1 MKKLLLLIAFL
12 FACQNVNAM
21 GIPDEY
27 GARLAMNMGKFNKD
41 WPNWDADRQF
51 KVGLI
56 TGVFATLMIH
66 TQMALMAEI
75 LYTQK
80 GNKFESSYSG
90 GSSTYTYLM
99 HYLTLNF
106 FYQYYFWQK
115 FSVFAGP
122 QMSLLLAA
130 SQAWKSDYSGDDESD
145 IKSELNPLEL
155 GLMFGIAY
163 QFTFGLIVDLR
174 YGMGLT
180 NVWKDKFDYNMRN
193 TMLVL
198 GVAYTF
204 NLLMPRTAQR

>member
-1 MKKLLLLIAFL
+1 MKKLLLVIAFL
-12 FACQNVNAM
+12 FAFQNVNAM

-27 GARLAMNMGKFNKD
+27 GARLAMNMGKFNED

-51 KVGLI
+51 KIGLI

-66 TQMALMAEI
+66 TQMALMAEV

-80 GNKFESSYSG
+80 GNNFESSYSG
-90 GSSTYTYLM
+90 SSSTYTYLM

-106 FYQYYFWQK
+106 FYQYYFWHK

-130 SQAWKSDYSGDDESD
+130 SQVWESDYSGDDESD

-155 GLMFGIAY
+155 GLMIGIAY
-163 QFTFGLIVDLR
+163 QFSFGLIVDMR

-180 NVWKDKFDYNMRN
+180 KIWKDKYNLDFRN